1 MDRIILTPLKK
12 IHNIKGDIFHV
23 MKKSDTGFSGF
34 GEAYLSHIYKNEI
47 KGWKLHTN
55 MILNLV
61 VIYGKIKFVIYD
73 ELKKNFF
80 SETLSYDNYKRIT
93 ISPNFWFAFKGIKKE
108 NIVLNLASIEH
119 DPDEQKNLELDKIN
133 YDWEG
138 D

>member
-1 MDRIILTPLKK
+1 MDRLILTPLKK
-12 IHNIKGDIFHV
+12 IHNIKGDIFHA
-23 MKKSDTGFSGF
+23 MKKSDTGFKGF

-47 KGWKLHTN
+47 KGWKQHSKMT
-55 MILNLV
+55 LNLV

-73 ELKKNFF
+73 EVKKVFF
-80 SETLSYDNYKRIT
+80 SETLSYENYKRLT
-93 ISPNFWFAFKGIKKE
+93 ISPDFWFAFKGIKKE

-133 YDWEG
+133 YDWES